1 MILRNPEPRLQLV
14 IDDHEA
20 KRVRT
25 ALLCTDVD
33 ALPKVAGAGD
43 IYERDGVSLQRMHN
57 GVEIV
62 EGCYG
67 GQWMTE
73 IIRSLRGH
81 HEPQE
86 EAVFDAVVRRLAA
99 DTTNPTMIEFGSFWT
114 YYGMW
119 FAHELPT
126 ARVIAMEPDPQNLE
140 VGKRNAAINGLDDR
154 ITFLQ
159 GAIGAQPG
167 ATFQFQAES
176 DGRPYEVAQYDL
188 ESLMQSTGLE
198 HIDLA
203 LVDVQGAET
212 VLLNRG
218 LGDFAALRV
227 RFMIVSTHHVSISG
241 DPLTHQQ
248 ALNLL
253 KSVGAHIIA
262 EHSVPESFSG
272 DGLIAVSFDA
282 RDADLTV
289 PITFARSKD
298 SLFDEVEYELSASR
312 NLLADAQREVNTLRA
327 ERDSVFETRLWRW
340 TRPARETY
348 QRVRG
353 ARG

>member
-1 MILRNPEPRLQLV
+1 MILRNPEPRLELV
-14 IDDHEA
+14 KDDHEA

-43 IYERDGVSLQRMHN
+43 IYERNGVSLQRMHN

-73 IIRSLRGH
+73 IIRSLHGH

-86 EAVFDAVVRRLAA
+86 EAVFDAVVRRIAA
-99 DTTNPTMIEFGSFWT
+99 DTPNPTMIEFGSFWT

-126 ARVIAMEPDPQNLE
+126 ARVVAIEPDPQNLE
-140 VGKRNAAINGLDDR
+140 VGKRNAAINGFESR
-154 ITFLQ
+154 ISFLQ
-159 GAIGAQPG
+159 GAIGAEPG
-167 ATFQFQAES
+167 ATFQFEAES
-176 DGRPYEVAQYDL
+176 DGRPYEVTQYDL
-188 ESLMQSTGLE
+188 DSVMKSTGLA
-198 HIDLA
+198 HVDLA

-212 VLLNRG
+212 VLLARG
-218 LGDFAALRV
+218 LGDFAAGRV
-227 RFMIVSTHHVSISG
+227 RFMIVSTHHLSISG
-241 DPLTHQQ
+241 DPLTHQR
-248 ALNLL
+248 ALALL
-253 KSVGAHIIA
+253 KNAGAHIIA

-272 DGLIAVSFDA
+272 DGLIAVSFDP
-282 RDADLTV
+282 RDEDLVV

-298 SLFDEVEYELSASR
+298 SLFDEVEYELALTR
-312 NLLADAQREVNTLRA
+312 NTLADAQREVNNLRA
-327 ERDSVFETRLWRW
+327 ERDRVLRTRLWRW
-340 TRPARETY
+340 TRSAREIY

-353 ARG
+353 ARP